1 MIEKMT
7 NSKTEVILA
16 LDVESR
22 AKAEHILEK
31 TGDDLKWVKIGL
43 QTYLRDGDSF
53 LKDVSAS
60 GKSIFL
66 DLKLHDIP
74 NTMVKAIESL
84 SSLPIKMLT
93 LHSTAGPEALAKCSQ
108 VAEEFLP
115 ETHLLAVTVLTSMNK
130 GNLNAIGVNTD
141 IPEQVD
147 NLAKLSVESGINGIV
162 SSPLE
167 LVRLRPK
174 LPAGTIF
181 VTPGIRPI
189 GSSIGDQKR
198 IMTPKQAANAGANF
212 LVIGRPILE
221 AVEPKKTLF
230 EIQTE
235 LSL

>member
-108 VAEEFLP
+108 GAEEFLP
-115 ETHLLAVTVLTSMNK
+115 ETHLRAVAVLT
-130 GNLNAIGVNTD
+130 
-141 IPEQVD
+141 
-147 NLAKLSVESGINGIV
+147 
-162 SSPLE
+162 
-167 LVRLRPK
+167 
-174 LPAGTIF
+174 
-181 VTPGIRPI
+181 
-189 GSSIGDQKR
+189 
-198 IMTPKQAANAGANF
+198 
-212 LVIGRPILE
+212 
-221 AVEPKKTLF
+221 
-230 EIQTE
+230 
-235 LSL
+235 